1 MLVDVSAGQ
10 EVKRV
15 AGEPSLLERLLFVAI
30 MLLGIALTR
39 VAAGEDSDSGSLPAE
54 IVWAFA
60 YLLAMVGIYA
70 ERETAYPLIRK
81 SLPLLLIVGIAA
93 LSTLWSYDPALTLRR
108 AFGLFGTTAIA
119 FYLVSR
125 YSLRAFLE
133 TLVLTINASAII
145 SLFMVVVTPE
155 YGLMQE
161 RYQGAWQGLFWEKN
175 RLGGV
180 MEIGIV
186 TMLLML
192 PSTRGRYRIYLW
204 CSVVLCAVLLG
215 GSRSA
220 TPIVALLF
228 VLLCLSVMF
237 RLRRKKIGFAVTL
250 VGSALVALAVCA
262 HLVGYGPED
271 VLLLLGRDPTLT
283 GRTEIWSYVIRYI
296 EQKPVLGWGYQVFW
310 EVDGPVRRYLMKD
323 LGWEPVSAH
332 NGFLEIALQFG
343 LVGLAV
349 FMAFLVEAL
358 RRTLRLFN
366 SSDERLD
373 AWPLLA
379 VISLIVMN
387 VADPTFAVYNELR
400 WVVFVTAFLYATL
413 GYHRKST
420 RDEFDHSE
428 HLGFQAGWNGTP
440 SNGTLR

>member
-1 MLVDVSAGQ
+1 
-10 EVKRV
+10 
-15 AGEPSLLERLLFVAI
+15 
-30 MLLGIALTR
+30 
-39 VAAGEDSDSGSLPAE
+39 
-54 IVWAFA
+54 
-60 YLLAMVGIYA
+60 
-70 ERETAYPLIRK
+70 
-81 SLPLLLIVGIAA
+81 
-93 LSTLWSYDPALTLRR
+93 
-108 AFGLFGTTAIA
+108 
-119 FYLVSR
+119 
-125 YSLRAFLE
+125 
-133 TLVLTINASAII
+133 
-145 SLFMVVVTPE
+145 
-155 YGLMQE
+155 
-161 RYQGAWQGLFWEKN
+161 
-175 RLGGV
+175 
-180 MEIGIV
+180 
-186 TMLLML
+186 
-192 PSTRGRYRIYLW
+192 
-204 CSVVLCAVLLG
+204 
-215 GSRSA
+215 
-220 TPIVALLF
+220 
-228 VLLCLSVMF
+228 
-237 RLRRKKIGFAVTL
+237 
-250 VGSALVALAVCA
+250 
-262 HLVGYGPED
+262 
-271 VLLLLGRDPTLT
+271 
-283 GRTEIWSYVIRYI
+283 
-296 EQKPVLGWGYQVFW
+296 
-310 EVDGPVRRYLMKD
+310 MKD